1 MLIDYQPWRLWEHP
15 HSVIFSMK
23 FNCLLLLKSNFVRKA
38 IPDNCL
44 FSSIEQKRE
53 IGGFY
58 LFPVLNSI
66 CHNGCCERIFE

>member
-1 MLIDYQPWRLWEHP
+1 MLIDYQPWRLWDHP

-23 FNCLLLLKSNFVRKA
+23 FKCLLFLKLNFVLKA
-38 IPDNCL
+38 TPDNCL

-58 LFPVLNSI
+58 LFPCLEF
-66 CHNGCCERIFE
+66 HLP

>member
-1 MLIDYQPWRLWEHP
+1 MLIDYQPCRLLGHP

-23 FNCLLLLKSNFVRKA
+23 FKCLLFLKLNFVLKA

-58 LFPVLNSI
+58 LFPCLEF
-66 CHNGCCERIFE
+66 HLP